1 MANYYSD
8 IDIFLEKQTDGDVLR
23 DTDYDAI
30 KNSLWNIISTIQGSR
45 RMLPTFAM
53 DVHKLL
59 FEPIDAVTAEL
70 IGNKLV
76 ESIEV
81 WDDRVTIDGLEIQ
94 PFYDDNMYKCRM
106 RFQILGL
113 ESPRDSFTLN
123 FILKQI

>member
-8 IDIFLEKQTDGDVLR
+8 IDIFLEKQTDGDIQR

-53 DVHKLL
+53 DIHKLL
-59 FEPIDAVTAEL
+59 FEPIDAITADL
-70 IGNKLV
+70 IGNRLID
-76 ESIEV
+76 SIEV
-81 WDDRVTIDGLEIQ
+81 WDDRVTIDGLEIE
-94 PFYDDNMYKCRM
+94 PVYDDNMYRCRM

-113 ESPRDSFTLN
+113 ESPQDSYTIK